1 MSAVWKNQIQSLLFH
16 TVGWI
21 YWLYQCSFVACVCK
35 KLCWWHGSRRL
46 TLCKELPA
54 RTTAAEVI
62 CCLDTH
68 FASKSI
74 DWKNRASVCTDVAA
88 SMTGIQHGVAKQFL
102 KRARQAKWTHYF
114 LHREN
119 LAARQMS
126 PEVMKLCLSLS
137 RLWTMWRKKD
147 CSQDV
152 VLTCETGSIQITCSS
167 CTTVRLV
174 GSWKNAF
181 LIVPLSLNWDVK
193 FTCFFSISVQL
204 LLNIAL
210 LLCLTGI
217 PFRCV
222 WTVESIQHVNAR

>member
-119 LAARQMS
+119 LAARQML
-126 PEVMKLCLSLS
+126 PEVHEIMSVAVKTELYEEKCTAFEMFRWHVRQAQFRSLAAPVS
-137 RLWTMWRKKD
+137 LW
-147 CSQDV
+147 
-152 VLTCETGSIQITCSS
+152 G
-167 CTTVRLV
+167 
-174 GSWKNAF
+174 
-181 LIVPLSLNWDVK
+181 
-193 FTCFFSISVQL
+193 
-204 LLNIAL
+204 
-210 LLCLTGI
+210 
-217 PFRCV
+217 
-222 WTVESIQHVNAR
+222 